1 MAKTFRVILDTNF
14 LVDIFRFRLGFE
26 AVEDALGGRCEYV
39 MASQSVA
46 ELRRLAD
53 ESAAVGATFIG
64 SGKIAVVAAGRA
76 TEKSADEAIVDLVRK
91 WAQEA
96 VVATNDEKLRKR
108 IKALGARTIYLR
120 ARKRLEVS

>member
-1 MAKTFRVILDTNF
+1 MVNTSRVIVDTNF

-26 AVEDALGGRCEYV
+26 AVDEALGGRCEYSMV
-39 MASQSVA
+39 SQSVA
-46 ELRRLAD
+46 ELRRLTAQNG
-53 ESAAVGATFIG
+53 AVGASFIG

-76 TEKSADEAIVDLVRK
+76 TEKSADEAIVELVCK
-91 WAQEA
+91 WMPDV

-108 IKALGARTIYLR
+108 VKALGARTIYLR